1 MLGRPASPS
10 APRAALAAGGARFV
24 AVLPTL
30 APRPAPVFAPA
41 TPVLR
46 HVHGLGQ
53 LSLDLR
59 PR

>member
-1 MLGRPASPS
+1 MLSKPASTS
-10 APRAALAAGGARFV
+10 APRAAAGGARFA